1 MEAKPG
7 SIFWDVGEFGVNS
20 CLPPGDLEDPVRLLA
35 PELGP
40 NRFLT
45 TGLDNG
51 PLEEG
56 PL

>member
-7 SIFWDVGEFGVNS
+7 SIFWDLGEFGVNS
-20 CLPPGDLEDPVRLLA
+20 CLPAGDLEDPVRLLA